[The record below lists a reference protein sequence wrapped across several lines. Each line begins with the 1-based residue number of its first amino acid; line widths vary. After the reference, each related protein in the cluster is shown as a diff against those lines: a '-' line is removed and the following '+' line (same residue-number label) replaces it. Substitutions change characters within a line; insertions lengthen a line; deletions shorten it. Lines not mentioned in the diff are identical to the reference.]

1 MHLNNKKAEQLRILN
16 NAMAISPVDSTDYFN
31 QLKGNSIVVDF
42 IDGKIHQ
49 MQTKGSAEN
58 IYFATDYEEKFIGV
72 NHSNAQI
79 IEITFEN
86 SEPAKVI
93 FRNQLKGTLTP
104 IQKTNKTDLKL
115 NGFKW
120 LENLRPKSKFD
131 ILSPKL

>member
-1 MHLNNKKAEQLRILN
+1 MDNDKNF
-16 NAMAISPVDSTDYFN
+16 V
-31 QLKGNSIVVDF
+31 
-42 IDGKIHQ
+42 
-49 MQTKGSAEN
+49 
-58 IYFATDYEEKFIGV
+58 GV